1 MWGDYGRGK
10 RGDSSVRKDGVPIS
24 HHVGEVS
31 SKYGYSNGGDLFERD
46 LQRRHEESEALY
58 AEFKA
63 WMRSKNVDPRKFRE
77 LFLRYYDE
85 FIEEVGIDESQ
96 TTKV

>member
-1 MWGDYGRGK
+1 MK
-10 RGDSSVRKDGVPIS
+10 RDRILWSSR
-24 HHVGEVS
+24 VGEVS
-31 SKYGYSNGGDLFERD
+31 SKYGYSNGGDKFERD
-46 LQRRHEESEALY
+46 LQKRYEDGEALY

-63 WMRSKNVDPRKFRE
+63 WMKSKGVDPRKFRE

-96 TTKV
+96 TAKV

>member
-1 MWGDYGRGK
+1 M
-10 RGDSSVRKDGVPIS
+10 RKGGILTS
-24 HHVGEVS
+24 RSVGEVS

-46 LQRRHEESEALY
+46 LQKHHEENEVLY
-58 AEFKA
+58 AEFKM
-63 WMRSKNVDPRKFRE
+63 WMKSKDVDPRRFRE

-96 TTKV
+96 TAKV

>member
-1 MWGDYGRGK
+1 M
-10 RGDSSVRKDGVPIS
+10 RKGGILTS
-24 HHVGEVS
+24 RRVGEVS
-31 SKYGYSNGGDLFERD
+31 SKYGYSSGGDLFEQD
-46 LQRRHEESEALY
+46 LQKHYGEHEALY

-63 WMRSKNVDPRKFRE
+63 WMKSKNVDPRMFRE

-96 TTKV
+96 TAKV

>member
-1 MWGDYGRGK
+1 M
-10 RGDSSVRKDGVPIS
+10 RKDGILTS
-24 HHVGEVS
+24 RSVGEVS

-46 LQRRHEESEALY
+46 LQRRYEESEVLY
-58 AEFKA
+58 AEFKT
-63 WMRSKNVDPRKFRE
+63 WMNSKGVDPRKFRE

-96 TTKV
+96 TAKV

>member
-1 MWGDYGRGK
+1 M
-10 RGDSSVRKDGVPIS
+10 RKGGILTS
-24 HHVGEVS
+24 RRVGEVS
-31 SKYGYSNGGDLFERD
+31 SKYGYSNGGDLFEQD
-46 LQRRHEESEALY
+46 LQRRYEESEALY
-58 AEFKA
+58 TEFKT
-63 WMRSKNVDPRKFRE
+63 WMKSKGVDPREFRG